1 MRMYRIMLGQED
13 LPGSKRSIFNKNNS
27 YTDKVYSKAIE
38 DMNKD
43 IER

>member
-1 MRMYRIMLGQED
+1 MYRILLGQED
-13 LPGSKRSIFNKNNS
+13 LPSSKRSVFDKNNS

-38 DMNKD
+38 DMTKD